1 MKLYIHIGSD
11 KCGSTAI
18 QKSLH
23 LNRSNLIKLGHY
35 IPSSGFGRENG
46 HASCFI
52 DKSGKVFSLLI
63 EELKSIE
70 NEFSAAII
78 SWEGIHFLNAKT
90 LINEYKEL
98 KEFNS
103 VALYYVRD
111 QAEIIQ
117 SGILQQWKQS
127 HCNVPFK
134 KIFPETRKYYNIA
147 ERWSNFLGQKTI
159 VVNYDRNKF
168 PKNDIAYD
176 FYNRIGFR
184 DYKLLE
190 PITQSTND
198 SLQYESALFLS
209 HFGEHREFKN
219 VNKRKAFVS
228 ELISIQKQYS
238 FSKYFFSKSDVAEV
252 RDYYRTNNQQL
263 CKNYGVNIDVNRS
276 CWISDG
282 YDPEVPWNLSSRIL
296 EKLASKD
303 QYNIPVTLIDGWH
316 LKGDHKY
323 GTWTFGKVSKL
334 AINIPKA
341 FLKQKKE
348 IFLTIKGE
356 YSNQVAKRS
365 NLIIDEKRLVKGVN
379 LEGFQFKIDY
389 ENIGADGIIRL
400 NIENLNMTSGLTIST
415 LTKPRKISFR
425 LEGLSCNHQPI
436 NY

>member
-35 IPSSGFGRENG
+35 VPSSGFGRENG

-63 EELKSIE
+63 QELKSIE

-209 HFGEHREFKN
+209 HFGEHCEFKN
-219 VNKRKAFVS
+219 VNKRKAFVN

-238 FSKYFFSKSDVAEV
+238 FSKYFFSKSDVAEI

-276 CWISDG
+276 CWISDD

-323 GTWTFGKVSKL
+323 GIWTFGKVSKL

-365 NLIIDEKRLVKGVN
+365 NLIIDEKRFVKGVN